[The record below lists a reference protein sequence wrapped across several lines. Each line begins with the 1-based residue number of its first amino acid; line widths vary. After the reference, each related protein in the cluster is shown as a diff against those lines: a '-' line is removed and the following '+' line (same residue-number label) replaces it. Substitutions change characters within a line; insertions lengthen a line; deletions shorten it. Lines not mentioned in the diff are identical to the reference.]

1 MTLYNVSETKRW
13 NREEAARTAED
24 ASVFLKDIFHF
35 VLFLIIFKIIQVR
48 IDANVSI
55 KNKKKIYPKFQRRK
69 SKQKQKRM

>member
-55 KNKKKIYPKFQRRK
+55 
-69 SKQKQKRM
+69 